1 MSRIPMTGFTTGPP
15 EMPGEMDLY
24 GEDFGASVQR
34 VADSFRHEGQR
45 VDRGV
50 EYLTSG
56 FPTER
61 EATP

>member
-1 MSRIPMTGFTTGPP
+1 MTHPTGCTTGPH
-15 EMPGEMDLY
+15 EMPGEMDIY
-24 GEDFGASVQR
+24 GDGFRESIEFVEA
-34 VADSFRHEGQR
+34 SFRHEGQR